1 VFLVV
6 SGLALQF
13 TEEKKAYIRL
23 QQARWNIDF
32 AKPLELLL
40 HFITGLK
47 IVLVLQIS
55 FFAFIAFSAETGIYE
70 IPVSDYVTGRF
81 NPEKHPLFVNLINT
95 DIPVARKNLYLRKE
109 AALAL
114 SKMLQDF
121 RKEYPKIKIYV
132 VSATRNFYSQKNIW
146 EEKWNGKRTIA
157 GIENIKAMK
166 GDMGKAKAI
175 LQFSSMPGTSRHH
188 WGTDIDI
195 NSLTNEYYEKGEG
208 LIIYSWLS
216 KNAQRYGYC
225 QPYTSGRTG
234 GYSEEKWHWSYIP
247 LAKKFLNDWNKI
259 YKETEGSFLEA
270 IPFDGSVYIK
280 ELAPLYVNNINPEC
294 Q

>member
-1 VFLVV
+1 
-6 SGLALQF
+6 LQF

-81 NPEKHPLFVNLINT
+81 NPEKHPLFVNLSNT

-195 NSLTNEYYEKGEG
+195 NSLTNEYYEKGDG

-234 GYSEEKWHWSYIP
+234 GYSEENGTGVIYLLQKIFLMTGIKFIKRQRVLSLKQSP
-247 LAKKFLNDWNKI
+247 LMAVFTSRNWLLF
-259 YKETEGSFLEA
+259 T
-270 IPFDGSVYIK
+270 
-280 ELAPLYVNNINPEC
+280 
-294 Q
+294 